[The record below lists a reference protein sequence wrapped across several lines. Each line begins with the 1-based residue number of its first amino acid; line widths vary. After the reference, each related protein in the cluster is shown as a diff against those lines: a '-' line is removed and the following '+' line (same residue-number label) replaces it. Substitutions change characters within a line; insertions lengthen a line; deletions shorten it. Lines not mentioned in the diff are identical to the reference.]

1 VASVHKVRCA
11 AQASIAVVILLIA
24 GQAEVACTPVAL
36 NGPVTGRVER
46 LALVPCHLNYLSEEV
61 RCGVH
66 EVFEDRGAKTG
77 RRIPISVAV
86 LPALRRTTHPD
97 PLFMLAGGPGQGARD
112 LGAVAARFFKQV
124 RRTREIV
131 LVDLRGTGASHALTC
146 PVPDDELEK
155 VQADVDSKACRR
167 QLDADPT
174 QYTHKNA
181 LADLDEVRQRLG
193 YQQINLWGGS
203 WGTRAALLY
212 ALTYPQAVRSV
223 VLDGAVALDLDFPRT
238 VAGDAQ
244 RALDQLIEAC
254 RRVQACGAA
263 FPRIRPTVEALLA
276 KFDRGPFDI
285 TVRHPRTGAMVSIS
299 LRQEALIEIIRAALY
314 TTADTTRLLQVLRHA
329 VRGDFSPVM
338 ALSARSASLTSDT
351 MAVGATMS
359 ILCSEDWPG
368 AAGVDFDAGA
378 RGTLFRSGYVEAWR
392 ARCDGWP
399 TGEGIGLARGATAN
413 APALILS
420 GDRDPVTPPARG
432 EQMARHFPHS
442 QHVVVPGAAHNASFT
457 GCVPDLI
464 AAFLD
469 TRDTGALDATCAK
482 RTRFPP
488 SVTGDAGAHP

>member
-1 VASVHKVRCA
+1 MASLHKVRCA
-11 AQASIAVVILLIA
+11 AQVSIAVVILLIG
-24 GQAEVACTPVAL
+24 GQAEIACTPVAL
-36 NGPVTGRVER
+36 NRPLTERVDR

-131 LVDLRGTGASHALTC
+131 LVDLRGTGASHALAC

-155 VQADVDSKACRR
+155 VQADVDSKICQR
-167 QLDADPT
+167 QLDADPR

-212 ALTYPQAVRSV
+212 ALSSPQAVRSV

-244 RALDQLIEAC
+244 RALDQLIGAC
-254 RRVQACGAA
+254 RRIQACGAA

-276 KFDRGPFDI
+276 RFDRGPLDV
-285 TVRHPRTGAMVSIS
+285 TVRHPRTGAVVSMS
-299 LRQEALIEIIRAALY
+299 LRREALIEIIRAALY
-314 TTADTTRLLQVLRHA
+314 TTADTSRLLQVLLHA
-329 VRGDFSPVM
+329 VRGDFSPMM
-338 ALSARSASLTSDT
+338 ALSARSASLTTDA
-351 MAVGATMS
+351 MAVGATLS

-368 AAGVDFDAGA
+368 AAGVDFDAAA
-378 RGTLFRSGYVEAWR
+378 RGTLFRSGYIEAWR
-392 ARCDGWP
+392 ARCAGWP
-399 TGEGIGLARGATAN
+399 TGERIELAEPPRQRAGVH
-413 APALILS
+413 PVRRSRS
-420 GDRDPVTPPARG
+420 GDAARARRADGEALSAFATRGRSRGGAQRVVHGVRPRPHRRLSRHGGYSERSMPPVRNAHVFRPA
-432 EQMARHFPHS
+432 
-442 QHVVVPGAAHNASFT
+442 
-457 GCVPDLI
+457 
-464 AAFLD
+464 
-469 TRDTGALDATCAK
+469 
-482 RTRFPP
+482 
-488 SVTGDAGAHP
+488 

>member
-1 VASVHKVRCA
+1 VASLHKVRGA
-11 AQASIAVVILLIA
+11 AKASVAVVTLLVVSGA
-24 GQAEVACTPVAL
+24 KVACTPVAL
-36 NGPVTGRVER
+36 DAPVAENAER

-155 VQADVDSKACRR
+155 VHADVDSKACRR
-167 QLDADPT
+167 QLDADPR

-314 TTADTTRLLQVLRHA
+314 TTADTSRLLQVLLHA
-329 VRGDFSPVM
+329 VRGDFSPMM
-338 ALSARSASLTSDT
+338 ALSARSASLTTDA

-368 AAGVDFDAGA
+368 AAGVDFDAEAG
-378 RGTLFRSGYVEAWR
+378 GTLFRGAYAVAWR

-399 TGEGIGLARGATAN
+399 AGERIEFARAVTAN

-420 GDRDPVTPPARG
+420 GDRDPVTPPERG
-432 EQMARHFPHS
+432 EQMARHFPRS
-442 QHVVVPGAAHNASFT
+442 RHVVVPGAAHNASFT

-464 AAFLD
+464 AAFLETPD
-469 TRDTGALDATCAK
+469 AGALDATCAE

-488 SVTGDAGAHP
+488 SVTGDAGAQP